1 MLRRMHGTAPAV
13 AETARRDAPTRAV
26 YREVLAD
33 LETPLTAYLK
43 VAGQPGF
50 LLESVEQ
57 GERVAR
63 YSFIGTGQRRRVE
76 ARGRQVTVSG
86 PGGTRQLQ
94 SDDPLR
100 VLWDETVRPFGSHP
114 DLPGFWAGAVG
125 YASYDLVRVY
135 ENLPDSN
142 PSELDIP
149 DLLFVEPEVLVIF
162 DHFRRRIYVT
172 AQAVEGDSADELRA
186 AGL

>member
-63 YSFIGTGQRRRVE
+63 YSFIGSGQRRRVE

-86 PGGTRQLQ
+86 VDGHRTF
-94 SDDPLR
+94 DDVDPLK
-100 VLWDETVRPFGSHP
+100 VLWDETVRPATEVP
-114 DLPGFWAGAVG
+114 ELPGFWAGTVG
-125 YASYDLVRVY
+125 YASYDLVRTF
-135 ENLPDSN
+135 EDLPDNN
-142 PSELDIP
+142 P
-149 DLLFVEPEVLVIF
+149 
-162 DHFRRRIYVT
+162 
-172 AQAVEGDSADELRA
+172 DELN
-186 AGL
+186 

>member
-43 VAGQPGF
+43 VAGHPSF

-63 YSFIGTGQRRRVE
+63 YSFIGTGERRRVS
-76 ARGRQVTVSG
+76 ARGHDVTVTA
-86 PGGTRQLQ
+86 GGETRDHQ
-94 SDDPLR
+94 R
-100 VLWDETVRPFGSHP
+100 HRG
-114 DLPGFWAGAVG
+114 
-125 YASYDLVRVY
+125 
-135 ENLPDSN
+135 
-142 PSELDIP
+142 
-149 DLLFVEPEVLVIF
+149 PEVGG
-162 DHFRRRIYVT
+162 HH
-172 AQAVEGDSADELRA
+172 LRA
-186 AGL
+186 AELGNALKPFANEGQGTDNTWADAPTSPQSPRQGESAPDTGPSTRLLVVVAASCLLVGVVLAVVVMSLLGR